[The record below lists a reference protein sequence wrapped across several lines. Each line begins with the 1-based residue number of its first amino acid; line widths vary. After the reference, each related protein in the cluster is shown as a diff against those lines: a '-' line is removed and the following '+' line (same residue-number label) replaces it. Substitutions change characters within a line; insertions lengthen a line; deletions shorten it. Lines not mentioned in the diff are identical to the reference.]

1 MRYVEGET
9 SVEGCSLGLPF
20 VYHVA
25 SMRSHCSSRITWH
38 SHDSHELLFLL
49 EGSTG
54 YELDGGENV
63 QVDGGSF
70 LVIPPGCRHRGMHDL
85 RKPAWMVGIIFSI
98 HYEDSQSIP
107 MFSESE
113 FAWLAERYSGSSRQA
128 HRMGIE
134 LKRLVHAIALD
145 FSSIDLS
152 NVPLVAS
159 LRMNVCSILLESARR
174 LDESGSFTS
183 SDFVPIQ
190 TIESATRFMLLHLSE
205 SLPVE
210 TVADAV
216 KCSRATLFEL
226 FKESTGLTPNDYW
239 QRLRIDRAQ
248 ELLLKSKK
256 SITEIALECGFSS
269 SQYFSS
275 VFRKYAGATP
285 SSYRRSPK
293 PS

>member
-1 MRYVEGET
+1 MRYLEGET
-9 SVEGCSLGLPF
+9 SVKGSSIGLPF
-20 VYHVA
+20 VDHVA
-25 SMRSHCSSRITWH
+25 SIRSHCCSRITWH
-38 SHDSHELLFLL
+38 SHASYELLFLL

-63 QVDGGSF
+63 RVDGGSF

-85 RKPAWMVGIIFSI
+85 RKPAWMVGIIFSM
-98 HYEDSQSIP
+98 HGENSKPIP

-113 FAWLAERYSGSSRQA
+113 FAWLSVRYSGFSRQA
-128 HRMGIE
+128 YKMGTE
-134 LKRLVHAIALD
+134 LKRLVQAIALD
-145 FSSIDLS
+145 FSSIALS

-174 LDESGSFTS
+174 LDSDSFTPCS
-183 SDFVPIQ
+183 LVPMYLL
-190 TIESATRFMLLHLSE
+190 ESATRFMLLNLSE

-210 TVADAV
+210 TVAEAV

-248 ELLLKSKK
+248 ELLLKSEK

-285 SSYRRSPK
+285 SSYRRSPTA
-293 PS
+293 S